1 MGHRAGTLRL
11 NVYVDADADADA
23 DARVKNFG
31 HAMHV
36 DDSRLGKLLGIWH
49 PPSS

>member
-11 NVYVDADADADA
+11 DVYVDADADADA
-23 DARVKNFG
+23 RVENFG
-31 HAMHV
+31 NAMHV
-36 DDSRLGKLLGIWH
+36 DDSRLGKLLGIWY

>member
-11 NVYVDADADADA
+11 DVYVDADADADA
-23 DARVKNFG
+23 RAENFG

-36 DDSRLGKLLGIWH
+36 DDWRLGKLLCIWYL
-49 PPSS
+49 PSS